1 MPLNNILRHLALES
15 TNREPLFPNTWKE
28 LQVISPIRV
37 ETEPH
42 LQANANYQ
50 LQHHAYAVFD
60 LLSKKWRIEAEGD
73 LTAAKI
79 LGVIASKKHGARAIQ
94 LPNHTHKIIAGII
107 DAELLMN
114 LFASPVMSSDM
125 REITLNP
132 IENGTLPF
140 IAIVPMQ
147 NRSRTIS
154 EPKSTVKSQYKHL

>member
-15 TNREPLFPNTWKE
+15 TNGEPLFPNTWKE

-50 LQHHAYAVFD
+50 LQHQAYAVFD
-60 LLSKKWRIEAEGD
+60 LLSKKWRIQAKGD

-94 LPNHTHKIIAGII
+94 LPNHTHKIIAGIV
-107 DAELLMN
+107 DAERLMN
-114 LFASPVMSSDM
+114 LFASPTVSSDL

-132 IENGTLPF
+132 VESGTVPF

-154 EPKSTVKSQYKHL
+154 EPKQAAKSQYKHL